1 MSDTVNIRE
10 LALDILLSVTKDGMY
25 SHMILKQVL
34 DKYQYLDKK
43 DRAFLT
49 RMTEGTLENL
59 IQIDYIINQF
69 SKVPVR
75 KMKPAISCILRGAV
89 YQIRYMDAVPDAAA
103 CNEAVRLAKKR
114 GFKNLS
120 GFVNGVLRG
129 ICRSKKAQGINKD
142 QETNKGIIWPD
153 PIKDPDIFL
162 SVRYSIPKWM
172 IQMWKKELGESENT
186 QSENT
191 GSENTGNVN
200 TKSVNAG
207 TVNTKSV
214 NARSVNATSVNIE
227 QMLQAFLSPAPVT
240 IRTNTSLCTPEEL
253 ERRLHAEGVSTVL
266 CEKLPYAFHISG
278 YDHLNALPSFREGLF
293 YVQDLSS
300 MLVAETAAPKE
311 QEFVIDVCAA
321 PGGKAVHMAQMMQG
335 SGQVLARDLT
345 QHKVDLLLENRKRCR
360 ISNMRA
366 QVWDARVLD
375 HTLVQK
381 ADLVVADL
389 PCSGL
394 GVMRRK
400 KDIRFHM
407 TLEKIAELADL
418 QREILSVVCQYVK
431 PGGRM
436 IYSTCTI
443 SRQENEENASWF
455 LNEHTEFTLVSSR
468 QILPEAGGGDGFYI
482 AAFARRQENEQ
493 EK

>member
-59 IQIDYIINQF
+59 IQIDYIIDQF

-89 YQIRYMDAVPDAAA
+89 YQIRFMDAVPDAAA

-120 GFVNGVLRG
+120 GFVNGVLRS
-129 ICRSKKAQGINKD
+129 ICRSKKAQAVMKDHETNKA
-142 QETNKGIIWPD
+142 QETNEGIIWPD
-153 PIKDPDIFL
+153 PKKDPDTFL

-172 IQMWKKELGESENT
+172 IQMWKKELRESENT
-186 QSENT
+186 ESENT
-191 GSENTGNVN
+191 GTFNT
-200 TKSVNAG
+200 
-207 TVNTKSV
+207 
-214 NARSVNATSVNIE
+214 RSVNTRSVNIE

-240 IRTNTSLCTPEEL
+240 IRTNTNRCTPKEL

-278 YDHLNALPSFREGLF
+278 YDHLNALSSFREGLF

-311 QEFVIDVCAA
+311 KEFVIDVCAA
-321 PGGKAVHMAQMMQG
+321 PGGKAVHMAQMMRG

-345 QHKVDLLLENRKRCR
+345 QHKADLLLENIKRCR
-360 ISNMRA
+360 TSNMRA

-375 HTLVQK
+375 QTLVQK

-407 TLEKIAELADL
+407 TLEKIAELAGL

-443 SRQENEENASWF
+443 SRKENEENVSWF